1 VGILPALGEI
11 SKGLVERVGS
21 LLVAFQAFHSPAIST
36 TRTLSPSGSFNC
48 RHPRVLIV
56 AGQTAGAQEIRL
68 VIALVLLGDF
78 GRRRNE
84 NLRPRYG
91 TEPFVA
97 ADRPCRN
104 CALGKEPASIL
115 ARPET
120 TLRAES
126 LQAPLAA

>member
-56 AGQTAGAQEIRL
+56 AEHGAVKGAPIGAAERTLDGEDHFGSIDWGGGGQR
-68 VIALVLLGDF
+68 DSSW
-78 GRRRNE
+78 GR
-84 NLRPRYG
+84 
-91 TEPFVA
+91 
-97 ADRPCRN
+97 
-104 CALGKEPASIL
+104 SW
-115 ARPET
+115 
-120 TLRAES
+120 S
-126 LQAPLAA
+126 S